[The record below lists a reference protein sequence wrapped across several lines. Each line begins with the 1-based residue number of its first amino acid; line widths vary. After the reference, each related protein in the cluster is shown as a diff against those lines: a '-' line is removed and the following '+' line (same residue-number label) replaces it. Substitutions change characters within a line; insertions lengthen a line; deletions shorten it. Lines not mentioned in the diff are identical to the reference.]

1 MTWQKS
7 CTYQN
12 NKPNGL
18 KYTNTT
24 HANVIH
30 NKGMFITYLRLLIEN
45 VSLNWESILKSSSL

>member
-1 MTWQKS
+1 MTWKKS
-7 CTYQN
+7 CSTTYQN

-30 NKGMFITYLRLLIEN
+30 NKGMFITYL
-45 VSLNWESILKSSSL
+45 